1 MEIRKLEISDY
12 EAIYKLNL
20 ELNPKLSEFSPEQV
34 KERIRFLVTKTEDI
48 VFVAVDE
55 GAVVGYIHGSSYV
68 SLFSDTV
75 VLIKLF
81 IVSASARGQGIGGK
95 LLESLEAWSKE
106 RGFTGMRL
114 NCRADRL
121 DTHHFYLKHG
131 YVVKKD
137 QKNFVKVF

>member
-1 MEIRKLEISDY
+1 MEIRRIEVSDF

-48 VFVAVDE
+48 VFVVVDE
-55 GAVVGYIHGSSYV
+55 GAVVGYIHGSPYV

-121 DTHHFYLKHG
+121 DTHRFYLKHG

-137 QKNFVKVF
+137 QKNFVKDL